1 MLGDLANARS
11 LDFARDDRAGNRGGI
26 ISELGWASGVQ
37 RSFVGR
43 PALQDDGV
51 GRVAGSG
58 VILGVNGGGQE
69 CPPHTS
75 FVLT

>member
-58 VILGVNGGGQE
+58 VILASTAADRSVR
-69 CPPHTS
+69 PTR
-75 FVLT
+75 VLC